1 MNVSGALNFVITYL
15 FDIYIMIV
23 FTRFLLQ
30 LLRADFYNP
39 VSQFVV
45 KATTPVLKPLRRL
58 IPGYGGIDN
67 ASLVLMAVLIVA
79 KIVIWGFINFGA
91 MLPIGALALLTLKS
105 VALSLVN
112 YFMFIIFVG
121 AIMSWIVQGYHPVA
135 SVLFQLSDPIVAP
148 VRRLL
153 PAMGGL
159 DLSPMVV
166 MLGLYFL
173 KILFQLNVALV
184 NIGGMALQLPVP

>member
-1 MNVSGALNFVITYL
+1 MNVSGALNFILIYL
-15 FDIYIMIV
+15 FDAYIMIV

-45 KATTPVLKPLRRL
+45 KATTPVLKPLRRV
-58 IPGYGGIDN
+58 IPGVGGLDN
-67 ASLVLMAVLIVA
+67 ASLVVIFVLILLKLV
-79 KIVIWGFINFGA
+79 VWSFLNV
-91 MLPIGALALLTLKS
+91 GALLPLEALAILLLKSTALL
-105 VALSLVN
+105 LVN
-112 YFMFIIFVG
+112 YFMMILFVG
-121 AIMSWIVQGYHPVA
+121 AIMSWVAQGYHPVA

-153 PAMGGL
+153 PAMGGI
-159 DLSPMVV
+159 DFSPMVV

-173 KILFQLNVALV
+173 RILFQLDVAF
-184 NIGGMALQLPVP
+184 IQGIPVHVP